1 MKLTSQSSKPPAF
14 RCSQLI
20 RRHVSNTRKENQMP
34 EDKNQSVGKIDAV
47 TPANEFHK
55 STEGKWVPVLKAF
68 NPFGAIA
75 DTYAKTL
82 AYKIESKRLEVE
94 IMRIKEQAAIAHGII
109 DKSFKLKMEELYH
122 RRIALVGFYQT
133 VNAELERLH
142 IERVKVLEMA
152 QLAQQ
157 KTFEPGL
164 AIEERQMF
172 KEMSIEMT
180 RELPNFGS
188 RANESLQQLVQA
200 LPPVEISPKL
210 LEG

>member
-1 MKLTSQSSKPPAF
+1 MSEKKSQSPGNIEAVAPA
-14 RCSQLI
+14 
-20 RRHVSNTRKENQMP
+20 K
-34 EDKNQSVGKIDAV
+34 
-47 TPANEFHK
+47 EFHK
-55 STEGKWVPVLKAF
+55 STDGKWVPILKAF
-68 NPFGAIA
+68 NPLGAIA
-75 DTYAKTL
+75 DAYAKTL
-82 AYKIESKRLEVE
+82 AYKIESKRLDVE
-94 IMRIKEQAAIAHGII
+94 IKRINEQAAIAHDVI
-109 DKSFKLKMEELYH
+109 DKSFKLKMEELSH

-157 KTFEPGL
+157 KAFEAGL
-164 AIEERQMF
+164 ALEERQMF

-188 RANESLQQLVQA
+188 KANESLQQLVQA